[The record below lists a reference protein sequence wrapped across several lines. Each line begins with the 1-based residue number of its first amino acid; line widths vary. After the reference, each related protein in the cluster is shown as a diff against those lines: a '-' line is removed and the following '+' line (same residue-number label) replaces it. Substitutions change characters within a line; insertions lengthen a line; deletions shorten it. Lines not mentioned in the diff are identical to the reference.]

1 MNNSVSTTVKDQPP
15 EGPVVAVQYPSTVKF
30 DSAPG
35 IGKELATKY
44 SHLQRLDIEDK
55 EGYAE
60 LKEAIKY
67 VVTKRTD
74 NQKQEDVIKGP
85 LNTFRQLVIDTG
97 KKIRNEIKD
106 VESTLTKEKARIDNI
121 VAENLAKQQRLWA
134 ENLQIVHAKGQNLV
148 GADLEHLENELAI
161 IDLFKLSDFDF
172 GELEEEA
179 KAGMANA
186 RIRVEQ
192 AIAQEE
198 GRLEL
203 IAQQEKLAKER
214 EELEAK
220 QEAERLEAMH
230 AEGLAMNDNHDLK
243 ATLAASVAKLKAAEA
258 AAKPEPEPEL
268 PENSS
273 FVKDDEGEVI
283 GVSTGIKMGDE
294 QFADAVMG
302 GSGEPLADGLMKVHQ
317 AIVSAAADTS
327 DFDDDTP
334 APAAPVICDQDKA
347 KIDGFIDQLRQLSTN
362 APVDF
367 ENQNLNRAVDRM
379 ALTLSNAAD
388 YLAKVKKGE

>member
-1 MNNSVSTTVKDQPP
+1 MNKSVSTEVKVQPA
-15 EGPVVAVQYPSTVKF
+15 EGSIVAVQYPSTVEF

-35 IGKELATKY
+35 IGKELAAKY
-44 SHLQRLDIEDK
+44 SHLERLDIDDK
-55 EGYAE
+55 KGYAE
-60 LKEAIKY
+60 LKAAIKE

-85 LNTFRQLVIDTG
+85 LNIFKQLVLDTG
-97 KKIRNEIKD
+97 KGIRKEIKD
-106 VESTLTKEKARIDNI
+106 VENTLTAEKTRIDDI
-121 VAENLAKQQRLWA
+121 VAENLAKQQKLWA
-134 ENLQIVHAKGQNLV
+134 ENLQIVHAKGHNLV

-179 KAGMANA
+179 KAGIANA

-220 QEAERLEAMH
+220 QAAERIEACH
-230 AEGLAMNDNHDLK
+230 AEALAMNETHDLK
-243 ATLAASVAKLKAAEA
+243 ATLAASAAKLAAAEA
-258 AAKPEPEPEL
+258 AVKPEPEPEKTTE
-268 PENSS
+268 PEPTIN
-273 FVKDDEGEVI
+273 E
-283 GVSTGIKMGDE
+283 MPDE
-294 QFADAVMG
+294 QFAKAIMG
-302 GSGEPLADGLMKVHQ
+302 GGGYAPVND
-317 AIVSAAADTS
+317 ADTS

-334 APAAPVICDQDKA
+334 APVVPVICAEDATKLDTFMDA
-347 KIDGFIDQLRQLSTN
+347 LRDLCTE

-367 ENQNLNRAVDRM
+367 KSQDLNRAVDRV
-379 ALTLSNAAD
+379 ALNLNNAVGFLLKA
-388 YLAKVKKGE
+388 KKGE